1 MTTRIYLATAKFVN
15 ADADPSDL
23 PAERIF
29 VNTSDVPEVWVET
42 ESSAVGEIGK
52 VASFFIR
59 RSMQIGFNRVTGT
72 VERKIQ
78 K

>member
-1 MTTRIYLATAKFVN
+1 MTTRIYLAGAKFTT
-15 ADADPSDL
+15 AEADPSDL

-42 ESSAVGEIGK
+42 ESASVGSIGK
-52 VASFFIR
+52 VVTFFVR
-59 RSMQIGFNRVTGT
+59 RSMQIGFNRISGT
-72 VERKIQ
+72 IERRIQ